1 VRPLV
6 LSLTA
11 WKTRRIVVVSEQQR
25 RELHQRLVDVL
36 GAEEADAL
44 MEHLPPT
51 GWGDV
56 ARRSD
61 VDHAVALL
69 GSELRGQMATLR
81 SDLDHA
87 VALLQA
93 DSVALRSDLDH
104 AVGMVR
110 SDMRSMGDQLRAEM
124 SRGFERQTRWF
135 LGTFFTT
142 FGLFTALALG
152 LGH

>member
-1 VRPLV
+1 
-6 LSLTA
+6 
-11 WKTRRIVVVSEQQR
+11 VVVSERQR
-25 RELHQRLVDVL
+25 RELHQALVQVL
-36 GAEEADAL
+36 GAERADVL

-69 GSELRGQMATLR
+69 GSELRGEMAMLR

-87 VALLQA
+87 V
-93 DSVALRSDLDH
+93 SMLRSETAAL
-104 AVGMVR
+104 G
-110 SDMRSMGDQLRAEM
+110 SDLRAEMAMLRSEM

-142 FGLFTALALG
+142 FSLMTALVLG